1 MSEQQSREDKNMD
14 DITLECQSRLQKTV
28 EALRGELVL
37 IRTGRATPAILDRV
51 QCDYYGD
58 KIAVNQISSITV
70 PEPRQ
75 LLIKPYDRND
85 IKSIVAGIA
94 AANLGVNP
102 VSEGDCVRLTFPPLT
117 EDTRR
122 ELVKKA
128 KATAENSKVAVRN
141 IRREYID
148 FVKEAEDMTEDYQKR
163 VQDEIQKVV
172 DETIE
177 QVDQILAEKE
187 KDILSI

>member
-1 MSEQQSREDKNMD
+1 MD
-14 DITLECQSRLQKTV
+14 DITLECQARLEKSV
-28 EALRGELVL
+28 EALRNELVL

-58 KIAVNQISSITV
+58 KIAVNQIASISV

-102 VSEGDCVRLTFPPLT
+102 VNEGDCIRLTFPPLT
-117 EDTRR
+117 EDSRR

-128 KATAENSKVAVRN
+128 KAVAENSKVSVRN

-148 FVKEAEDMTEDYQKR
+148 FVKEADDMTEDYQKR

-172 DETIE
+172 DEAIS
-177 QVDQILAEKE
+177 QIDSVLAEKE